1 MTQLAIPL
9 RGGQVNAEFIN
20 SIRPHVDESGM
31 KKGWIIDLQSFT
43 VEAETEEEAIEEA
56 YEYLKQ
62 EGVKIDRI
70 FESID
75 YAELTHSTRKKHQ
88 DDQ

>member
-1 MTQLAIPL
+1 MTQLATTL
-9 RGGQVNAEFIN
+9 RPRQVSAEFITN
-20 SIRPHVDESGM
+20 IGPQTKEMDM

-62 EGVKIDRI
+62 EGVKIDQI
-70 FESID
+70 LESID
-75 YAELTHSTRKKHQ
+75 YTELTHPRGRKGQ
-88 DDQ
+88 SDQ